1 MLTRTKNRPGN
12 HNGNKLKEFGTLIDP
27 FMDRLYR
34 TALIMTKNPR
44 TAKKLV
50 EDAYLNAKHQFH
62 KSETGCKFGIWM
74 FQILIS
80 TFRKQYISKNT
91 NLSYQVLLS

>member
-1 MLTRTKNRPGN
+1 MLTRTKNRPYD
-12 HNGNKLKEFGTLIDP
+12 HNGKDLQEFEVLIDP

-34 TALIMTKNPR
+34 TALIMTKNPH

-50 EDAYLNAKHQFH
+50 EDAFLNAKHQFH
-62 KSETGCKFGIWM
+62 KSKTGCKFGTWM

-80 TFRKQYISKNT
+80 TLRKQSISKNT
-91 NLSYQVLLS
+91 NLSYEVL

>member
-1 MLTRTKNRPGN
+1 MLTRTKNRPGD
-12 HNGNKLKEFGTLIDP
+12 HNGKDLQEFEVLIDP

-34 TALIMTKNPR
+34 AALIMTKKPS

-80 TFRKQYISKNT
+80 TFRKQHISKNT
-91 NLSYQVLLS
+91 NLSYEVL

>member
-1 MLTRTKNRPGN
+1 MLNITKNKPGN
-12 HNGNKLKEFGTLIDP
+12 HNGKEIQEFEALVAP
-27 FMDRLYR
+27 FIDRLYR
-34 TALIMTKNPR
+34 TALIMAKNPR

-91 NLSYQVLLS
+91 NLSYEVL

>member
-1 MLTRTKNRPGN
+1 MLNITKNKLGN
-12 HNGNKLKEFGTLIDP
+12 YNGNKLKEFETLIDP

-34 TALIMTKNPR
+34 TALIMTKNSH
-44 TAKKLV
+44 TAKNLV
-50 EDAYLNAKHQFH
+50 ADAYLNAKHQFH

-91 NLSYQVLLS
+91 NLSYGI

>member
-1 MLTRTKNRPGN
+1 MLTRTKNRPGD
-12 HNGNKLKEFGTLIDP
+12 HNGKDLQQFEVLIDP

-50 EDAYLNAKHQFH
+50 EDAFLNAKHQFH
-62 KSETGCKFGIWM
+62 KSKTGCKFGTWM

-80 TFRKQYISKNT
+80 TLRKQSISKNT
-91 NLSYQVLLS
+91 NLSYEVL

>member
-1 MLTRTKNRPGN
+1 MLTRTKNRPGD
-12 HNGNKLKEFGTLIDP
+12 HNGKDLQEFEALIDP

-80 TFRKQYISKNT
+80 TFRKHYISKNT
-91 NLSYQVLLS
+91 NLSYEVL